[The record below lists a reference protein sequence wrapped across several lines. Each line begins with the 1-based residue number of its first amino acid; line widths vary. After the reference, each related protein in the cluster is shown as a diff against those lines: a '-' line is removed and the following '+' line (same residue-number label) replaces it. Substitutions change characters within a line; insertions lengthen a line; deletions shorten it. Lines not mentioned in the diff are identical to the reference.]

1 MSIKKKLVTA
11 VTTAGLLAGLFGS
24 AFVPV
29 ARAASVATAATVWT
43 GGDGTASGIQYYS
56 PSVAPAGVTT
66 LTVVN
71 AADDGAFSLDVTGTT
86 FTACGIATGVD
97 GNAGGAGAPAV
108 AGTVVGTTQ
117 CSTTVTANAAGDTIV
132 WTFATK
138 KLASGATAT
147 VILTDPDGD
156 EIYKVTLTGRTA
168 VSGVVSADK
177 STLVKNVAGDVT
189 TSAGLEYIDA
199 SAKFVLDGQI
209 NDANS
214 NAITSTPVLLV
225 TIDAGNLTLGTGNS
239 AANARGATGAAGTKA
254 ATATIT
260 LDAAGFYAVDVY
272 HPGDDYAGGTYTVTV
287 KLAST
292 GEVVSTYTGG
302 FIGAAATVTAT
313 PLATNVASA
322 IDANV
327 ANFYTVAVKDSK
339 GIEWHRAA
347 NGITVTAKDETGTAQ
362 AAFVNTTTD
371 GNNDKKY
378 DFDVDT
384 CASGKATKTRTITFE
399 SNAGISANTKPTAV
413 VTITCRAND
422 DATYT
427 LSSLSFEKATPLAGE
442 LIDLTFGYADA
453 SGGVAGYGAIVTGAN
468 YKVSLTNATNT
479 DITADGDI
487 DAAVTLTSNDGT
499 FVVEVKADTSTGK
512 VLQVTI
518 PGSSLVATA
527 LTIDSSYNGTI
538 SVGTKKLKATA
549 DFGLAAAGK
558 KIAFVLESANGSVKT
573 FYRKANGSGVA
584 TYTLR
589 MSGTW
594 EAYATYGDNIT
605 DTVTMS
611 R

>member
-29 ARAASVATAATVWT
+29 ARAASVATAATVWA
-43 GGDGTASGIQYYS
+43 GGDGTATGIQYYA
-56 PSVAPAGVTT
+56 PAVAPSGVTT

-71 AADDGAFSLDVTGTT
+71 ANDDGAFSLDVTGTT
-86 FTACGIATGVD
+86 FTACGIAVSND
-97 GNAGGAGAPAV
+97 AAGGGSPAV

-117 CSTTVTANAAGDTIV
+117 CSTTVTADTAGDAIA

-138 KLASGATAT
+138 KLAAGASAT

-177 STLVKNVAGDVT
+177 STLVKNAAGDVT
-189 TSAGLEYIDA
+189 TSAGLEYVDS
-199 SAKFVLDGQI
+199 SAKFVLDGKI
-209 NDANS
+209 NDANT

-225 TIDAGNLTLGTGNS
+225 TIDAGDLTLGTGNS

-260 LDAAGFYAVDVY
+260 LNAAGFYAVDVY
-272 HPGDDYAGGTYTVTV
+272 HPGVDYAGGTYTVTV

-292 GEVVSTYTGG
+292 GAVVSTYTGG

-322 IDANV
+322 IDAHV
-327 ANFYTVAVKDSK
+327 TDFYTVAVKDSK
-339 GIEWHRAA
+339 GFEWHQAA
-347 NGITVTAKDETGTAQ
+347 MAITITAKDETGTAQ
-362 AAFVNTTTD
+362 ATFANDSTD
-371 GNNDKKY
+371 GDADKKFDY
-378 DFDVDT
+378 DKET
-384 CASGKATKTRTITFE
+384 CASGKKTKTRTITFE
-399 SNAGISANTKPTAV
+399 SAAGISANTKPTAV
-413 VTITCRAND
+413 VTLTCRADD

-453 SGGVAGYGAIVTGAN
+453 DGGVAGYGAVVTSAN

-499 FVVEVKADTSTGK
+499 FSVEVKADTSTGK

-538 SVGTKKLKATA
+538 SVGPKKLKATA